1 MGEKDFSEI
10 ARLSERYNKDPKSK
24 IFVQLADA
32 YRKSNMI
39 DEALEI
45 LNKGLAFNPNYPLA
59 YLILGKCCF
68 DKRMYEKAKESFGKT
83 LNYDPQNIVALRML
97 AQTCE
102 ATKDEGGQMEAYKG
116 ILAIDPFDAPA
127 KEKLTY
133 LESLHKKEPLYTVAM
148 AQEYETQ
155 GNLEKALSIY
165 ENLSFSDPTD
175 LVLQQKVTKLKEK
188 TKKESQALEEEK
200 IEGLQLDTYF
210 QPEDLDN
217 KNDTTPIEPKS
228 ATAPIST
235 QETVPE
241 EKPEEF
247 SQYDA
252 GVKPEVPL
260 TPKPIPDESPMSQPV
275 TAEPVQPTVTPETTA
290 VEEPEGLD
298 LLEPIEPAATEQAV
312 EPSQPTEVER
322 IPEPV
327 EKPEEKPNEQ
337 DLLQPI
343 EAASEP
349 EIVTPEPV
357 TSEPGQETMTP
368 QESDSAADLLQP
380 IETTS
385 EPTAEQEKYVMPKL
399 VDITEPEPTVRT
411 PQPTV
416 TTPSDQRET
425 TEDILKPIEEAEEIK
440 KPEIIKEETTSFSPE
455 TATEQKSEDLGTP
468 GPQTPEVSETS
479 AESPS
484 PGTDQKP
491 QEEDF
496 QSFKDWLGGLLK

>member
-59 YLILGKCCF
+59 YLILGKCYF

-97 AQTCE
+97 AQICE
-102 ATKDEGGQMEAYKG
+102 TTKDEEGQMEAYRG

-155 GNLEKALSIY
+155 GDLEKALSIY

-175 LVLQQKVTKLKEK
+175 LVLQQKVAKLKEK
-188 TKKESQALEEEK
+188 TKRERQSLEEEK
-200 IEGLQLDTYF
+200 IEGLQVDTYF

-217 KNDTTPIEPKS
+217 KDETALIKPKS
-228 ATAPIST
+228 APEQVSA

-241 EKPEEF
+241 EKPEKF
-247 SQYDA
+247 SPYDA
-252 GVKPEVPL
+252 GAKPEAPL
-260 TPKPIPDESPMSQPV
+260 TPTPIPDESPISQPV
-275 TAEPVQPTVTPETTA
+275 TAEPVHSTVTPETTDI
-290 VEEPEGLD
+290 EEPEGLD
-298 LLEPIEPAATEQAV
+298 LLEPIEPVATEQTA
-312 EPSQPTEVER
+312 EPNQPTEAES
-322 IPEPV
+322 IPEPI
-327 EKPEEKPNEQ
+327 EKPEEKTDEQ

-349 EIVTPEPV
+349 EIVAPEPV
-357 TSEPGQETMTP
+357 TSEPMQKTMTP
-368 QESDSAADLLQP
+368 QEPDSAADLLQP

-385 EPTAEQEKYVMPKL
+385 EPSAGQTKSAMPEL
-399 VDITEPEPTVRT
+399 RDIKEPEPI
-411 PQPTV
+411 V
-416 TTPSDQRET
+416 TTPSDLLE
-425 TEDILKPIEEAEEIK
+425 PIEETEEIK
-440 KPEIIKEETTSFSPE
+440 KPEIIKEETISFSPE
-455 TATEQKSEDLGTP
+455 TATEPKSEDTETP